1 MKRLTKYIILL
12 FAVAFASCEKAGFIS
27 EEIELFPHAGYIRFS
42 TGVKTKA
49 PIIDNMKSRNF
60 GVLGYEYGMNTNW
73 QTASPLATP
82 ETFYNQEIVCS
93 DQGVCSYDAYPTDA
107 DKSLKPW
114 ELSKKYSF
122 FAYFPYCDKNKS
134 EEEQTVADKLL
145 TVSASN
151 QVNTPRVTYSLPFGT
166 GYLDSDG
173 MVNPDNLLDLMT
185 ASSIDQTAGAGMVSF
200 TFQHRLFCVE
210 VVGQNFNDVDETISN
225 LSVSLNN
232 LSYKGISVPMHSNDT
247 NLEYT
252 PNDLGAISFRLLN
265 ASESILLPSY
275 GKTSG
280 AISLAGPNKDRMLML
295 VPQNASKVALEGSVT
310 FNLSGDEGPQSKSF
324 SANLN
329 FREGRKYT
337 LSINITGE
345 SIVVVASEAEAW
357 EQIPVGYEFE

>member
-12 FAVAFASCEKAGFIS
+12 FAVAFASCEKAGFVS

-49 PIIDNMKSRNF
+49 PIIDNMKARNF

-82 ETFYNQEIVCS
+82 ETFYNQLVSCS
-93 DQGVCSYDAYPTDA
+93 EQGVCSYDAYPTDP
-107 DKSLKPW
+107 DTSLKPW

-122 FAYFPYCDKNKS
+122 FAYFPYSMEKNNPD
-134 EEEQTVADKLL
+134 TVIDELI
-145 TVSASN
+145 TISGSD
-151 QVNTPRVTYSLPFGT
+151 QVNTPRVKYSLPFGSD
-166 GYLDSDG
+166 YLDSDG

-185 ASSIDQTAGAGMVSF
+185 ASSIDQTAGAGMISF

-210 VVGQNFNDVDETISN
+210 VVGQNFNDTNETISN
-225 LSVSLNN
+225 LSVTFEN
-232 LSYKGISVPMHSNDT
+232 LTYKEITVPMHMSDT
-247 NLEYT
+247 NVDYT
-252 PNDLGAISFRLLN
+252 PNDFGAISFRLLN
-265 ASESILLPSY
+265 ANESVTLPSY
-275 GKTSG
+275 GNTSG
-280 AISLAGPNKDRMLML
+280 AISLAGVNKDKMLML
-295 VPQNASKVALEGSVT
+295 VPQNASKNALEGYVT
-310 FNLSGDEGPQSKSF
+310 FTLSGEPQSKYF

-345 SIVVVASEAEAW
+345 SILVVASEAEAW